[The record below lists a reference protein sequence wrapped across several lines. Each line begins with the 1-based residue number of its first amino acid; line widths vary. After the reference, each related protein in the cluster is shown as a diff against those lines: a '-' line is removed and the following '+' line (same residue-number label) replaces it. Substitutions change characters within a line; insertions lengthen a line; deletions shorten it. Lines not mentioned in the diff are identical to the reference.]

1 MSLEIMS
8 FCYLNFSFF
17 LLVSFREKDNE
28 GLKNIR
34 SFDVVFV
41 KFSWKDRLGNY
52 LCRCYIFVGFWFW
65 VVLRIIELEGLLWVF
80 YKVGFCDIFYW
91 SNY

>member
-1 MSLEIMS
+1 MS

-52 LCRCYIFVGFWFW
+52 LCRCYIFVGF
-65 VVLRIIELEGLLWVF
+65 
-80 YKVGFCDIFYW
+80 
-91 SNY
+91 